1 VLVKSFYWGEQSD
14 SYEEYSFKPK
24 VVVGLASDSS
34 RTNFDLGGANTNQ
47 CAGDTFMN
55 WTTGVS
61 KSATNTL
68 RTFFSTFGILL
79 GAIVALGA
87 AAWYLSKQA
96 SATPKQ
102 TIGAFEAEDLDEHD
116 YHKIAMAGNNRNL
129 VDF

>member
-1 VLVKSFYWGEQSD
+1 VLQKSFTWGEQSD
-14 SYEEYSFKPK
+14 SYETSFEPK
-24 VVVGLASDSS
+24 VVIGIASDPS
-34 RTNFDLGGANTNQ
+34 RNTFDLGGANTNQ
-47 CAGDTFMN
+47 CSGNTFMN

-79 GAIVALGA
+79 GATLALGA
-87 AAWYLSKQA
+87 AGWCLFRKG

-102 TIGAFEAEDLDEHD
+102 QPIAAFDEDLDEHD
-116 YHKIAMAGNNRNL
+116 YHKIAMVGNNRNL